1 MRYARL
7 AVEILLRLLLWATR
21 LAFLAAGL
29 ATLGPALLLSSS
41 FMGDGTSAWLVALA
55 RPTLAMGVV
64 FLAAAVLLFVI
75 PWLLRGVPRAA
86 PEAAAAPGPA
96 APAAGGGWQW
106 LAGPVM
112 LGLAG
117 GAVLVSGRL
126 LRLWGEIAVYLE
138 RAGVWREVQHGG
150 ELSGLI
156 FAPLLFVLAAP
167 LLGAAAAVFLG
178 AVPLLLVALFA
189 ARSPHFRPG
198 YAMTVVCQVAL
209 VAGSLLAAE
218 AFAGLV
224 QEAAS
229 FPDSQADP
237 EAGRLIADLER
248 MRDVVRA
255 TGRDHAWL
263 AAGYALLLPLVL
275 VSRPGAKAPA
285 PGGEAPGSAAP
296 AP

>member
-1 MRYARL
+1 MRYVRL

-41 FMGDGTSAWLVALA
+41 FVGDGTSAWLVALA
-55 RPTLAMGVV
+55 RPALAMGVV
-64 FLAAAVLLFVI
+64 FLAAAGLLFVI
-75 PWLLRGVPRAA
+75 PWLLRGVSRGE
-86 PEAAAAPGPA
+86 PEAAAAPGPPV
-96 APAAGGGWQW
+96 PAAGAGWQW

-126 LRLWGEIAVYLE
+126 FRLWGEIAVYLE
-138 RAGVWREVQHGG
+138 RAGLWREVQRGG
-150 ELSGLI
+150 EFSGLI

-167 LLGAAAAVFLG
+167 LLGAAAAGFLG

-189 ARSPHFRPG
+189 ARSPRFRAG

-209 VAGSLLAAE
+209 VAGCLLAAE
-218 AFAGLV
+218 ALAELV
-224 QEAAS
+224 RGAS
-229 FPDSQADP
+229 QFPDPRADP
-237 EAGRLIADLER
+237 ETGRLLADLEH

-275 VSRPGAKAPA
+275 ARRPGARPLA
-285 PGGEAPGSAAP
+285 PGGESPGSAAP